1 MTEDEAIRR
10 SQVDKEED
18 DLRRAMRESEE
29 EDARRKREQDKAN
42 ETALFDD
49 NLNLCVQSCVF
60 DDIR

>member
-18 DLRRAMRESEE
+18 DLKRAMMESEE
-29 EDARRKREQDKAN
+29 EEARRKREQDKAN

-49 NLNLCVQSCVF
+49 SLNL
-60 DDIR
+60 